1 MRFKKNV
8 KPAKVALMLK
18 HLQIAD
24 RALCD
29 AMLTNTLTGVGE
41 RSLGN
46 LLHWVRECVKDAQ
59 KELNTKEQD
68 DG

>member
-1 MRFKKNV
+1 MRFKKNA
-8 KPAKVALMLK
+8 KPAKVAQMLT
-18 HLQIAD
+18 HLETAD

-46 LLHWVRECVKDAQ
+46 LLHWVRECVKDA
-59 KELNTKEQD
+59 KRELAVRGE
-68 DG
+68 